1 MHSCYFIYLCCFLPL
16 LCGSATVFAKATAA
30 DAAAA
35 VAATAAV
42 ADAVA
47 AADAAAVAAAIA
59 TEMYSPPL
67 FQEVNLAT
75 NTKQRPFGFIDGDD
89 GEQEKLGTVYRTLI
103 KVFVENYFRA
113 HIISS

>member
-35 VAATAAV
+35 VA
-42 ADAVA
+42 
-47 AADAAAVAAAIA
+47 DAAAVAAAIA

-67 FQEVNLAT
+67 FREVNLAK
-75 NTKQRPFGFIDGDD
+75 NAKQRPFGFIDGDD